1 MSTFTDLITSDDA
14 FFLSLFTPVYTGS
27 VAVQETMKPV
37 HKSEDLEKKRKAEGD
52 EANNKPS
59 KHPRL
64 TKTTAKNGKDQAL
77 INLTKSTVNRKKSG
91 ANQLT
96 AKNGKDQGSAT
107 TRPPWKPCWFYFLKN
122 LNKLYFSFDV

>member
-14 FFLSLFTPVYTGS
+14 FFLTLFTPVYTGS
-27 VAVQETMKPV
+27 VAATMNTT
-37 HKSEDLEKKRKAEGD
+37 STTTSKKRKAEG

-59 KHPRL
+59 KHPKL
-64 TKTTAKNGKDQAL
+64 TKTAKDDKAV

-96 AKNGKDQGSAT
+96 AKNGKDQGSTT
-107 TRPPWKPCWFYFLKN
+107 TRPPWKQC
-122 LNKLYFSFDV
+122 

>member
-27 VAVQETMKPV
+27 VTVQETMKPV

-64 TKTTAKNGKDQAL
+64 TKTTAKNGKDQAV
-77 INLTKSTVNRKKSG
+77 KSTVNRKKSG

-96 AKNGKDQGSAT
+96 AKNGKDQGSTT

>member
-1 MSTFTDLITSDDA
+1 MSTFTDLITTTDA

-27 VAVQETMKPV
+27 VAATMNTT
-37 HKSEDLEKKRKAEGD
+37 STTTSKKRKAEG
-52 EANNKPS
+52 EVKFKPS
-59 KHPRL
+59 KHPKL
-64 TKTTAKNGKDQAL
+64 TKTAKDDMTAKDDKAV

-96 AKNGKDQGSAT
+96 AKNGKDQGSTT

-122 LNKLYFSFDV
+122 LNKFYFGFDV